1 MEGFNT
7 IEEALADIRAGKIV
21 LVTDDADRENEGDF
35 ICSAEAANCA
45 FMSLPSAVMRVVV
58 VSHKPAFRPA
68 WPVWAERPLGT
79 STETTRQPEA
89 FTHSIQMS
97 KGARTS
103 P

>member
-1 MEGFNT
+1 MVT
-7 IEEALADIRAGKIV
+7 VRSATTQAL
-21 LVTDDADRENEGDF
+21 
-35 ICSAEAANCA
+35 
-45 FMSLPSAVMRVVV
+45 
-58 VSHKPAFRPA
+58 PA